1 MNYDNFEVFNFVY
14 LFYFMGSVKFAK
26 ERLEL
31 AEKNCNIANYH
42 FSFTATNLLV
52 KGSKDMENSAW
63 DKN

>member
-1 MNYDNFEVFNFVY
+1 
-14 LFYFMGSVKFAK
+14 MGSVKFAK

-52 KGSKDMENSAW
+52 KGSKDLEKLCM